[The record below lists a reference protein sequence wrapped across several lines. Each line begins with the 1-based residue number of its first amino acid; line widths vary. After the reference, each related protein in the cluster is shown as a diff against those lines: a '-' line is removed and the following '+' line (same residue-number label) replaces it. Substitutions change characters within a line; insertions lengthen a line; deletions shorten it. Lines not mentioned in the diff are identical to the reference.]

1 MDKPK
6 ATTAATRK
14 LARLIYTML
23 TKGEAYVDTGQAY
36 YEERYRSRVLHQL
49 QQRAQKLGMTL
60 EACRRDPELDHDLQ
74 AARHRLRCGSYLVDV
89 QQRARQHPDSRIEDL
104 TLREWEQLFA
114 SNPLRSDLEDA
125 R

>member
-1 MDKPK
+1 MDKPR
-6 ATTAATRK
+6 AITAAAHK

-23 TKGEAYVDTGQAY
+23 TKGDAFVDKGPEY

-60 EACRRDPELDHDLQ
+60 EACRRDPELDLDVQ

-89 QQRARQHPDSRIEDL
+89 LHRVGQHPDSWIEDL

-114 SNPLRSDLEDA
+114 SNPLRSDLKDA